1 MIEALLDPKTWL
13 FALFSAL
20 DNVPN
25 SLTNQRQI
33 IISSF
38 GFTYLDTTLLGCVDG
53 FIEIMTIWTGVT
65 LAARIP
71 NGRAYVGVMYFIPSL
86 IGVLMIQFLPWS
98 NQIGLLFGIWL
109 VDINTTGFVLS
120 LSWLNNVTAG
130 HTKRVRP
137 SNFTPFLITRNDV
150 GYHER
155 NHAQRLLYRKR
166 SRSIYV
172 AITVS
177 AKVRLF
183 LANSNCTTIM

>member
-20 DNVPN
+20 NNVPN

-65 LAARIP
+65 LAARIA
-71 NGRAYVGVMYFIPSL
+71 NGRAYVGAVYFIPSL
-86 IGVLMIQFLPWS
+86 VGVLMIEFLPWS
-98 NQIGLLFGIWL
+98 NQVGLLFGIWL
-109 VDINTTGFVLS
+109 VDISATGFVLS
-120 LSWLNNVTAG
+120 LSWLTNVTAG

-137 SNFTPFLITRNDV
+137 YSFWRILTSFS
-150 GYHER
+150 G
-155 NHAQRLLYRKR
+155 
-166 SRSIYV
+166 
-172 AITVS
+172 
-177 AKVRLF
+177 
-183 LANSNCTTIM
+183 